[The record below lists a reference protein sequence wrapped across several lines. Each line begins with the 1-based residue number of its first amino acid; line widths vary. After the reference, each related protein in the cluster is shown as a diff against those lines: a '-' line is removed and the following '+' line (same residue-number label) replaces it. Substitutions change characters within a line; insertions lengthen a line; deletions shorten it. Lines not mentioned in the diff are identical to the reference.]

1 MTNHPRPLPKGG
13 ETMKCP
19 YCNQDM
25 QKGYITSDA
34 RFLAWREEKHESANV
49 KKGDGVQL
57 AKKVFGGAATVS
69 DYAKTETYAV

>member
-1 MTNHPRPLPKGG
+1 
-13 ETMKCP
+13 MKCP

-49 KKGDGVQL
+49 KKGDGIQL
-57 AKKVFGGAATVS
+57 AKKVVGGAATVS
-69 DYAKTETYAV
+69 DAYCCKACRKIVIDYAKTETYAV

>member
-1 MTNHPRPLPKGG
+1 
-13 ETMKCP
+13 MKCP

-49 KKGDGVQL
+49 KKGDGIQL
-57 AKKVFGGAATVS
+57 AKKVFGGSATVS
-69 DYAKTETYAV
+69 DAYCFKACRNIVIDYVYIYNYAV